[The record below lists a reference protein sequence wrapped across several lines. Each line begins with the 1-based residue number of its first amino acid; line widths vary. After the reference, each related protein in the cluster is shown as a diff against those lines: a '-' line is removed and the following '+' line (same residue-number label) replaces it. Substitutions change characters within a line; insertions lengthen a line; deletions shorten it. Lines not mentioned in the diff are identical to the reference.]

1 MSASKR
7 QAERPEVGELKGD
20 RLSAADEPQ
29 DEVSGV
35 LISLSARVVNREGAQ
50 VGRLNEVVV
59 EIETEEIVGF
69 LVVTDEL
76 APREVYIDI
85 GQLAELEPT
94 QLTLDLSDEEFVAL
108 PDAREHLFVAPDQDP
123 EVEIERAEASAD
135 PAAIPDPDERP
146 QPSSIPGVAL
156 TPNLLIPLAV
166 ERGVIGEG
174 QVALR
179 DGMRIRT
186 EEGDGLGQ
194 IDGVIVDDEVRL
206 IALTL
211 LGEEGEA
218 ILFSAIDTIDEDANE
233 LIIAIGDED
242 DPEDGH
248 VHA

>member
-1 MSASKR
+1 M
-7 QAERPEVGELKGD
+7 
-20 RLSAADEPQ
+20 SAADEPL

-69 LVVTDEL
+69 LVVTDEI

-123 EVEIERAEASAD
+123 EAEIDQAEASTNS
-135 PAAIPDPDERP
+135 AATPDPDERP
-146 QPSSIPGVAL
+146 QHSSIPGVAL
-156 TPNLLIPLAV
+156 TPNLLIPLVV

-174 QVALR
+174 QIALR
-179 DGMRIRT
+179 YGMHIRT
-186 EEGDGLGQ
+186 EEGEDLGQ
-194 IDGVIVDDEVRL
+194 IDGVIVDDEVRV

-233 LIIAIGDED
+233 LIIALEDED
-242 DPEDGH
+242 DLEEEHD
-248 VHA
+248 HA